1 MPETLEKESPMN
13 NSASD
18 ALDAS
23 QTSAAPARTWHAENP
38 FMDMAIQEA
47 LNGITSGHGGPF
59 GSVVVRDGQ
68 VIGRGHNMVLVNHD
82 STCHGEIAAI
92 RDAEQHLKTHDLSGC
107 DLYTT
112 GEPCPMCL
120 AACLWAN
127 IQKIYF
133 GATIQDNASIGFRD
147 EVFDKMLGT
156 RRISG
161 DFLIPLD
168 REACL
173 RLFQEYI
180 SRPRTLY

>member
-1 MPETLEKESPMN
+1 MS
-13 NSASD
+13 NSAPD
-18 ALDAS
+18 AFAAS
-23 QTSAAPARTWHAENP
+23 QTSAAPERNWHAENP
-38 FMDMAIQEA
+38 FMDLAIQEA
-47 LNGITSGHGGPF
+47 LTGIRSGHGGPF
-59 GSVVVRDGQ
+59 GAVVVSDGQ

-156 RRISG
+156 RRGGG